1 MNKDVETRLRSA
13 DPLERDTPEQH
24 DRDRRW
30 LRARISAVATTSGLA
45 VSRTAHRRTTLVAVA
60 AAAAVLAGVGGAAIA
75 GAFDSV
81 KRQPAAEAPMEIA
94 MAPDAPSMA
103 SCVPFSVETLAEMPV
118 AFSGTVT
125 EDDGKRVMIQ
135 VDRWYQG
142 GDTDQVSLVAPD
154 ASMTSLDGMLDFE
167 DGQRYLVT
175 AGSGVVNYCGFSAV
189 WSEQLANDFMMAFDA
204 N

>member
-1 MNKDVETRLRSA
+1 MNTDVETRLRSA
-13 DPLERDTPEQH
+13 DPLSRDTSEQL
-24 DRDRRW
+24 DRDRQW
-30 LRARISAVATTSGLA
+30 LRTRISAVAATPGLA
-45 VSRTAHRRTTLVAVA
+45 RSRGPHRRTTLVLVA
-60 AAAAVLAGVGGAAIA
+60 ATVALLAGVGGAALA
-75 GAFDSV
+75 GAFDSAE
-81 KRQPAAEAPMEIA
+81 PAAEAPMELA

-103 SCVPFSVETLAEMPV
+103 SCVPFSVETLAGMPI

-125 EDDGKRVMIQ
+125 EDDGERVTIQ

-154 ASMTSLDGMLDFE
+154 ASMTSLNGTLDFE

-175 AGSGVVNYCGFSAV
+175 AGSGAVNYCGFSAV
-189 WSEQLANDFMMAFDA
+189 WSEQLANDYKMAFDA